1 VTTKGKKAHADNH
14 HCWEA
19 STRHQQN
26 NMNLRG
32 KRTIINVTVL
42 NILASLGKVSR
53 PAAQLVVVSVDVGVG
68 GAGVALNEEKKLGE
82 HGG

>member
-1 VTTKGKKAHADNH
+1 MHEDNNR
-14 HCWEA
+14 WEA
-19 STRHQQN
+19 STRQQRN
-26 NMNLRG
+26 NENLRG

-42 NILASLGKVSR
+42 NVLASLGKVSR
-53 PAAQLVVVSVDVGVG
+53 PAAQIVVVSVDVGVG